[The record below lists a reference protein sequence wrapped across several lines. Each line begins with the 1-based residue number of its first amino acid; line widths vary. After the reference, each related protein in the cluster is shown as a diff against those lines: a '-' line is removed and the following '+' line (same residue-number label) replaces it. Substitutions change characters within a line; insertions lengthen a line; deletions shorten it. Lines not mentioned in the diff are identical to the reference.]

1 MSWARP
7 WPGSSSTCA
16 KEEVAAEEPLLYL
29 EDKAFEREV
38 AKLEKRMKEL
48 ASQMK
53 FEEAAELRD
62 RILKARRE
70 RLLAAGDSPLALASG
85 PMED

>member
-1 MSWARP
+1 V
-7 WPGSSSTCA
+7 

-29 EDKAFEREV
+29 EDKAFEREA

-53 FEEAAELRD
+53 FEDAAELRD
-62 RILKARRE
+62 RILRVRRE
-70 RLLAAGDSPLALASG
+70 RLTSAT
-85 PMED
+85 